1 MVKLLTTA
9 TLLSFVIWMACSND
23 DSGRK
28 MINPNGD
35 SELAILMRDMY
46 DEGMVV
52 KQSVINGAD
61 PEMKLPYH
69 HINTAT
75 PTVAGKNATT
85 EYQLFAKA
93 YEASV
98 ERFKKATGSDRPAA
112 YQNMVDNCMNCH
124 SKICRGP
131 MVKIEKLYLTEEE
144 MKQIP

>member
-1 MVKLLTTA
+1 MVKIFTTA
-9 TLLSFVIWMACSND
+9 TLISLVIWMACGND
-23 DSGRK
+23 ESGRK

-35 SELAILMRDMY
+35 SELAILMRDMF
-46 DEGMVV
+46 DEGMVI
-52 KQSVINGAD
+52 KQSVINGEE

-69 HINTAT
+69 HITTAT

-98 ERFKKATGSDRPAA
+98 ERFKNATGADRPAA
-112 YQNMVDNCMNCH
+112 YQNMIDNCMNCH

-131 MVKIEKLYLTEEE
+131 MVKIEKLYLAEKE
-144 MKQIP
+144 ILN